1 MKPLSRRTYAIVAI
15 LLAAVIFIGL
25 NIGADATFTT
35 TRLDL
40 TQNGQYTL
48 APGTKNIL
56 RHLKEPILLKFFYS
70 KKTSADYAQVSA
82 YAGRVRDLL
91 NEYAALSHG
100 KIRVEEIDPEP
111 FSAAEDQATASGL
124 SGAPTQTGDV
134 VYFGLVG
141 TNTIDG
147 KETIPF
153 FSQDRE
159 SFVEYDLTSLVYHLS
174 HPKKPKL
181 GIISS
186 IPLQAGAGG
195 IQAMMQGRS
204 RPYIAYQE
212 LSQSYDTQTLERNFT
227 SIPSDIDVLMIVHPQ
242 SMNDEQQYAIDQFVL
257 RGGRALVFV
266 DPASEISAVGG
277 FNTQQGPTSSDLP
290 KLFKAWGIG
299 YDSGKVVGDRGL
311 AQPIQSSD
319 PRNPI
324 QPYPLWL
331 HIPADRVAHNDQV
344 TGQLQSLNL
353 ASVGALAPIKG
364 ASTTFTPLVSSSVD
378 AGLIDAMMVRFN
390 PDPQSVMTQIVPTGH
405 PFTIAARIS
414 GTAKTAFP
422 KGPPAPEKPAKTPP
436 GQKPPPPPAKQ
447 APQLRVSKEPVNV
460 IVMADTDLFDD
471 KFWVRLGTL
480 YGRTVAAP
488 FADNGAFILNA
499 VENLTGSGD
508 LISLRTRAT
517 NDRPFTVVKK
527 LQAEAQAKFQQQ
539 QQALQQRL
547 TDTQQRLKDLQ
558 QGGGQPGQT
567 NAAAGISPA
576 QQSEI
581 ERFRHELT
589 ETRAKI
595 REVQRN
601 LRASVDQLG
610 SLLSF
615 MNIALVPLLVAAFA
629 IVLALL
635 RRRRRARAIAF

>member
-1 MKPLSRRTYAIVAI
+1 MKALSRRTYAIAAI

-48 APGTKNIL
+48 AQGTKNIL
-56 RHLKEPILLKFFYS
+56 GNLKEPILLKFYFS
-70 KKTSADYAQVSA
+70 KKSAAQYAQISA

-100 KIRVEEIDPEP
+100 RIKVEEIDPEP
-111 FSAAEDQATASGL
+111 FSAAEDEATANGL
-124 SGAPTQTGDV
+124 SGAPTQTGEV

-147 KETIPF
+147 RETIPF
-153 FSQDRE
+153 FTQDRE
-159 SFVEYDLTSLVYHLS
+159 PFVEYDLTSLVYHLS

-204 RPYIAYQE
+204 RPFIAYQE
-212 LSQSYDTQTLERNFT
+212 LAQNYDTQTLERNFT

-242 SMNDEQQYAIDQFVL
+242 ALTDQQQYAIDQFVL
-257 RGGRALVFV
+257 RGGHALIFV
-266 DPASEISAVGG
+266 DPASEISKAGSFG
-277 FNTQQGPTSSDLP
+277 PQQGPTSSDLP

-299 YDSGKVVGDRGL
+299 YDESKVIGDRDL
-311 AQPIQSSD
+311 AQPIQTSD

-324 QPYPLWL
+324 QGYPLWL
-331 HIPADRVAHNDQV
+331 HIPADEFAHHDQV

-353 ASVGALAPIKG
+353 ASVGALTPLKG
-364 ASTTFTPLVSSSVD
+364 AETIFTPLVSSSAD
-378 AGLIDAMMVRFN
+378 AGPIDAMMVRFN
-390 PDPQSVMTQIVPTGH
+390 PDPQSVMGQIVPAGH

-414 GTAKTAFP
+414 GIAKTAFP
-422 KGPPAPEKPAKTPP
+422 KGPPAPEKQPKTPP
-436 GQKPPPPPAKQ
+436 GQKTPPPARQ
-447 APQLRVSKEPVNV
+447 APQLKVAREPINIV
-460 IVMADTDLFDD
+460 VMADTDIFDD
-471 KFWVRLGTL
+471 KFWVRLGNL
-480 YGRTVAAP
+480 YGRAVAAP
-488 FADNGAFILNA
+488 FADNGAFVLNA
-499 VENLTGSGD
+499 VENLTGSSD

-539 QQALQQRL
+539 QQVLQQKLTNTQERL
-547 TDTQQRLKDLQ
+547 RTLQ
-558 QGGGQPGQT
+558 QGGQPDQP
-567 NAAAGISPA
+567 NAPAGLSSA
-576 QQSEI
+576 QQREI

-589 ETRAKI
+589 QTRSKI

-601 LRASVDQLG
+601 LRASVDELG
-610 SLLSF
+610 TLLSF
-615 MNIALVPLLVAAFA
+615 VNIALVPLLVAAFA
-629 IVLALL
+629 IVLAIL